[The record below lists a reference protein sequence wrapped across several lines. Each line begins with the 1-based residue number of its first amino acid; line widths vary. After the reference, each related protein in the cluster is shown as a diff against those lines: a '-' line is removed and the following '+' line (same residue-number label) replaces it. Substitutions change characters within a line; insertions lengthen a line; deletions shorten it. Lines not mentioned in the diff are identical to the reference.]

1 MVGAFFVFGLRDY
14 CCSTLCWEKSTP
26 TNRGSL
32 PNNAI
37 QEALSKRFRRLLSG
51 DPDGVPPWLEVI
63 AAGDEPGLYLP
74 TDAPWVVHADFGTLV
89 GGIRAL
95 LMQALHPG
103 SLTGVANHSRY
114 EQDALGRLAGTIRW
128 LTVTTFGSHSAIAG
142 EALRVNRMHKRVTG
156 EYQTSDGEQ
165 RKYKAADPDLLLWV
179 HIAFMDSF
187 LRCHQMFAW
196 REIPSGTDVGAVP
209 GETGADAYVRLWAD
223 SVKPIGLVKAP
234 MNEVELVR
242 EIERYKREL
251 VATDKTLDVVKFIRK
266 PPLPP
271 LAKPT
276 YNLLFEAAVLSLPI
290 EFRELL
296 GLKAK
301 PRWFVQ
307 PLTRG
312 VLRFIR
318 IAIGPESPIEDGAI
332 DRLRRIGALN

>member
-1 MVGAFFVFGLRDY
+1 M
-14 CCSTLCWEKSTP
+14 
-26 TNRGSL
+26 
-32 PNNAI
+32 PNNAL

-128 LTVTTFGSHSAIAG
+128 LTVTTFGSHTAVANESG
-142 EALRVNRMHKRVTG
+142 RVNRMHTRVTG
-156 EYQTSDGEQ
+156 EYHVAGGEQ
-165 RKYKAADPDLLLWV
+165 RPYKAAGPDLLLWV

-196 REIPSGTDVGAVP
+196 REIPG
-209 GETGADAYVRLWAD
+209 GADSYIALWSK
-223 SVKPIGLVKAP
+223 SVEPLGLSTAP
-234 MNEVELVR
+234 MNEFELLG
-242 EIERYKREL
+242 EIERQKPL
-251 VATDKTLDVVKFIRK
+251 LIATEKTLDVVKFIRY
-266 PPLPP
+266 PPLPR
-271 LAKPT
+271 LARPT
-276 YNLLFEAAVLSLPI
+276 YRLLFEAAVLSLPI
-290 EFRELL
+290 EFRSML

-301 PRWFVQ
+301 PRWLIQ
-307 PLTRG
+307 PVTRG

-318 IAIGPESPIEDGAI
+318 LAIGPESPIEDGAI
-332 DRLRRIGALN
+332 DRLKRIGVLPKH

>member
-1 MVGAFFVFGLRDY
+1 VLGGLDNSDPKERF
-14 CCSTLCWEKSTP
+14 T
-26 TNRGSL
+26 L
-32 PNNAI
+32 PNNAL

-63 AAGDEPGLYLP
+63 AAGDEGGLYMP
-74 TDAPWVVHADFGTLV
+74 TDAPWIVHADFGTLV

-103 SLTGVANHSRY
+103 SLTGVATHSRY

-128 LTVTTFGSHSAIAG
+128 LTVTTFGSHAAVAG
-142 EALRVNRMHKRVTG
+142 EAQRVNRMHQRVTG
-156 EYQTSDGEQ
+156 EYETAQGEQ
-165 RKYKAADPDLLLWV
+165 RPYKAADPDLLLWV

-187 LRCHQMFAW
+187 LRCHQMYAW
-196 REIPSGTDVGAVP
+196 REIPG
-209 GETGADAYVRLWAD
+209 GADAYVRLWAK
-223 SVKPIGLVKAP
+223 SVEPIGLTSAP
-234 MNEVELVR
+234 LTEAALIA

-251 VATDKTLDVVKFIRK
+251 VATPKTLDVVKFIKR
-266 PPLPP
+266 PPLPV
-271 LAKPT
+271 LARPV
-276 YNLLFEAAVLSLPI
+276 YWLLFEAAVVSLPI

-301 PRWFVQ
+301 PTSLIK

-318 IAIGPESPIEDGAI
+318 VAIGPESPIEDGAI
-332 DRLRRIGALN
+332 ERLRRIGAYN